1 MKHEISS
8 EMLSSRGTPLKKSIT
23 TWPST
28 GLTAILS
35 DKSSSQ
41 RIEVGR
47 HLSSGSHVN
56 TAEPEPNRFSPL
68 NDSDAFPRMNN
79 TPEQDKEIIM
89 SPQHKSLSAH
99 QSGWKSYN
107 SNTLD
112 TPNRVPV
119 VTPTRMAIHSH
130 VTSMARRRASAAGEV
145 HSQPL
150 SRMTAVSMP
159 TPHVSVFKVWDEDG
173 SEDFRY
179 SRDKGAQQ
187 SIGPQSSNSLDTAM
201 KDLLSEMRM
210 SKGRRLPFLLRNL
223 RRGFS
228 FTCHAH
234 GIPIKSL
241 PEESSSK
248 LNVTMRSTLGG
259 SISEEEEGIM
269 NAIGFSFNLR
279 FTVGT
284 LDFEILAD
292 LSGPLAQDVYHVALN
307 DASSN
312 RNGLDPATDG
322 TWAHPSTIWEPDP
335 MLSSLS
341 QIIQTKGSSS
351 HTGESEYPST
361 SQFAP
366 SSGTSSTSS
375 SSNRSW
381 HPSRPQYS
389 SSYGVGRQNART
401 GRIRSKK
408 ELNSGRSASAS
419 NYRKPPLP
427 SGSTKTVH
435 TQKEWTNE
443 GQIAAFAPE
452 LDRNNRETDPAEP
465 KPGGILQDYGRFPH
479 DEGRS
484 AFSPIDIK
492 LPASSPSHLQRT
504 SARIPK
510 NSTDF
515 IHNEVLALVPAPPRT
530 SQRLSSGSSALSS
543 PLPLGS
549 SINQKAPL
557 PLIAPIYTSQQSQAH
572 HTHVTKEDDDNPL
585 VSRRPGGPRPYD
597 VVNTLPLTQFGM
609 LSWFILE
616 REEEMFELHDIA
628 DEDKVVQ
635 ALWGRWILLHRLHF
649 VEDYYAGTLAFI
661 DKNWA
666 MIDRA
671 AGWAALRAFL
681 LVRIALNYF

>member
-1 MKHEISS
+1 
-8 EMLSSRGTPLKKSIT
+8 
-23 TWPST
+23 
-28 GLTAILS
+28 
-35 DKSSSQ
+35 
-41 RIEVGR
+41 
-47 HLSSGSHVN
+47 
-56 TAEPEPNRFSPL
+56 
-68 NDSDAFPRMNN
+68 
-79 TPEQDKEIIM
+79 
-89 SPQHKSLSAH
+89 
-99 QSGWKSYN
+99 
-107 SNTLD
+107 
-112 TPNRVPV
+112 
-119 VTPTRMAIHSH
+119 
-130 VTSMARRRASAAGEV
+130 
-145 HSQPL
+145 
-150 SRMTAVSMP
+150 MTAVSMP

-187 SIGPQSSNSLDTAM
+187 SIGRQSSNSL
-201 KDLLSEMRM
+201 LSQ
-210 SKGRRLPFLLRNL
+210 
-223 RRGFS
+223 
-228 FTCHAH
+228 
-234 GIPIKSL
+234 
-241 PEESSSK
+241 
-248 LNVTMRSTLGG
+248 
-259 SISEEEEGIM
+259 
-269 NAIGFSFNLR
+269 GFSFNLR

-322 TWAHPSTIWEPDP
+322 TWAHPSTIWEPDA

-341 QIIQTKGSSS
+341 QIIQTKASSS

-366 SSGTSSTSS
+366 SSGTSSPSS

-381 HPSRPQYS
+381 PPSQPQYS
-389 SSYGVGRQNART
+389 SSYGVGKQNART

-427 SGSTKTVH
+427 SGSAKTAH

-452 LDRNNRETDPAEP
+452 LDRNNRETNPAEP
-465 KPGGILQDYGRFPH
+465 KPGCILQDSGRFSH

-484 AFSPIDIK
+484 AYSPIDIK

-504 SARIPK
+504 SAQIPK

-515 IHNEVLALVPAPPRT
+515 INNEVLALVPAPPRT

-543 PLPLGS
+543 PLPPGS

-572 HTHVTKEDDDNPL
+572 HARVTKEDDDNPL